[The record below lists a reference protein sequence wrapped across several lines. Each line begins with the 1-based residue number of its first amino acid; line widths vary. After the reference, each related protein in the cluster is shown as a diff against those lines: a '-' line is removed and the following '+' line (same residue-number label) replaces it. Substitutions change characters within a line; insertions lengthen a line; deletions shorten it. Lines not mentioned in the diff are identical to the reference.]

1 MVLKIPFLT
10 LLPAGAPG
18 IRSAASCH
26 PSLLFCSFG
35 SFSPLVLIN
44 SWFGRNIQYLGRSCR
59 MNSLSPAP
67 ELTLRKICSCLSL
80 PCCHSPS
87 AWPRL
92 GRISMWKS
100 SARTLYPSLSIMA
113 NKAWLCPWLPP
124 LPSPLFISS
133 PSPSPTSSFPPHV
146 TLLIPL
152 PLNLFLVHLLPV
164 AHLCLLPPPAPQPLI
179 FQ

>member
-18 IRSAASCH
+18 IGSAASCH

-92 GRISMWKS
+92 VRISMWKS
-100 SARTLYPSLSIMA
+100 SARTLYPSLSIVA
-113 NKAWLCPWLPP
+113 NKAWLCPDFLLFLLHYLFLLLRLLPP
-124 LPSPLFISS
+124 LLS
-133 PSPSPTSSFPPHV
+133 
-146 TLLIPL
+146 L
-152 PLNLFLVHLLPV
+152 PM
-164 AHLCLLPPPAPQPLI
+164 
-179 FQ
+179 